1 MKTITLTLPYP
12 ISANVYWRTRV
23 AGKLAFTYVSNEA
36 KAYKVEVA
44 KLCKLAG
51 IATPITGR
59 VQIDVQLFPHRP
71 QDWQKRQ
78 RVQGAMWDDSVQCI
92 DLDNANKVLLDAIKD
107 IAIEDDKFVRVLRSE
122 RMEPDDLGKR
132 VVVTITAL
140 ATEQPQVSMFE
151 EVEA

>member
-1 MKTITLTLPYP
+1 
-12 ISANVYWRTRV
+12 
-23 AGKLAFTYVSNEA
+23 
-36 KAYKVEVA
+36 
-44 KLCKLAG
+44 LAG
-51 IATPITGR
+51 IAKPILGR

-122 RMEPDDLGKR
+122 RMEPDEQGKR

-151 EVEA
+151 EAEA